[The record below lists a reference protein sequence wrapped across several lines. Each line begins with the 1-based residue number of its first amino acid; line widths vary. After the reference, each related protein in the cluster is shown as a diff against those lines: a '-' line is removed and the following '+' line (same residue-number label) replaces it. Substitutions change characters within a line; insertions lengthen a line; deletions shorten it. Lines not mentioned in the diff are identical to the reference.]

1 MHATSKAIANFY
13 WPSRGDFTRLQNMD
27 PFEVRLQFLALLK
40 KLDAYVFSVRFCLK
54 ANCKICL
61 RTQQSIR
68 KIVSYALK
76 FYSRCGEDLWDC
88 LVDECQKGSINTRIN
103 VLYLLDTLCETSLLT
118 KAHSGEEGGI
128 SGGGSYYVDFVARD
142 LSRIV
147 DYVVPDNKEGLLN
160 VLSATQV

>member
-1 MHATSKAIANFY
+1 MRTFSCATCSDI
-13 WPSRGDFTRLQNMD
+13 M
-27 PFEVRLQFLALLK
+27 LK
-40 KLDAYVFSVRFCLK
+40 FHT
-54 ANCKICL
+54 L

-68 KIVSYALK
+68 KVVTFALK

-88 LVDECQKGSINTRIN
+88 LVEECQKGSINTRIN

-118 KAHSGEEGGI
+118 KAHSSEGGM
-128 SGGGSYYVDFVARD
+128 SNGGSYYVDLVARD

-160 VLSATQV
+160 LLSATQVRFPLLRLLL